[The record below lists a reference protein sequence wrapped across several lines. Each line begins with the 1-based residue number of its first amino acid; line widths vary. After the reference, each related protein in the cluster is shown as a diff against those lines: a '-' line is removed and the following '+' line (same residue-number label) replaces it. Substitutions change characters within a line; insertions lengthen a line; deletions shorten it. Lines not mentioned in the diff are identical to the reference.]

1 MSRRRPRIGLA
12 LGGGAARGWAHIGV
26 IQYLKDEGIDVDV
39 ICGTSIGSIVG
50 GAEAAGQLD
59 TLREWLEQLEWQD
72 IIRYLDVTFTG
83 GLLQGTKLMDFFR
96 DRLKDA
102 EIEKLDRP
110 FAAVATELSNGQ
122 EVWLQSGSLMD
133 AMRASIALPGLFT
146 PVERDGRWLVDGG
159 LVNPVPVS
167 LCRALGAERIIAVD
181 LNSDILGR
189 RTGNPPRSLPAEED
203 ASAEKA
209 WGRMLRK
216 GDWQGM
222 FQALFHAPMEQWKSY
237 FQREENAP
245 PSLVDVLAQSVYIMQ
260 VRITRARMAGDP
272 PDVLLTP
279 RLSQIRLLEFHRA
292 TEAIEEGYKVAERAG
307 DQIKRLLE

>member
-96 DRLKDA
+96 ERLQDA
-102 EIEKLDRP
+102 EIDKLDRP

-189 RTGNPPRSLPAEED
+189 RTGKPPRSLPAEED
-203 ASAEKA
+203 ESAQKA
-209 WGRMLRK
+209 WGKMLRK

-222 FQALFHAPMEQWKSY
+222 FQTLFHAPMEQWKSY
-237 FQREENAP
+237 FQREASAP

-292 TEAIEEGYKVAERAG
+292 TEAIEEGYKVARRAG